1 MEETGTGGG
10 LGAFLSSA
18 PRVIGSI
25 TALIGAITGLLIA
38 LNKTGVI
45 GGDGDNGGST
55 TPTET
60 VEANSMFGPLDRPP
74 IGRVYFV
81 GETMYVTAT
90 KPNNPL
96 VHLANLDEALTD
108 VSMSARVRWVS
119 GARDY
124 GVSFICR
131 YESPGRYYV
140 LAVLKGSEYNIIRYR
155 DGKAI
160 SLIGGPKPTGAVE
173 EGTNAVTAKC
183 VGDQPTILT
192 LQANGQTI
200 GTAKDDDGIESGNIG
215 VRVGTSESVVTLRFD
230 DFVLKYL

>member
-25 TALIGAITGLLIA
+25 TALIGAVTGLLIA

-45 GGDGDNGGST
+45 GGEGDDGGST
-55 TPTET
+55 TATET
-60 VEANSMFGPLDRPP
+60 VEAESMFGPLEKPP
-74 IGRVYFV
+74 IGRVYFD
-81 GETMYVTAT
+81 GKTMYVKAT

-96 VHLANLDEALTD
+96 VHLANVQEALGD
-108 VSMSARVRWVS
+108 VSISARVRWFS
-119 GARDY
+119 GAKDY

-131 YESPGRYYV
+131 YESPARYYL
-140 LAVLKGSEYNIIRYR
+140 LAVLKGSHYNIVRYR

-160 SLIGGPKPTGAVE
+160 SLSGIRPTGALID
-173 EGTNAVTAKC
+173 GTNTLTAKC

-215 VRVGTSESVVTLRFD
+215 VRVGTSESFVTLRFD
-230 DFVLKYL
+230 DFLLKYL